1 MTSVNVTTSTATA
14 AAATSSASSS
24 SALSI
29 DMDEFL
35 GILVTQLQNQNPL
48 EPTDVTE
55 FTNQLV
61 GYAQLGQQTS
71 TNETLENLSSSI
83 TSMLTTQSAGY
94 VGQKVEYDGAMAPV
108 QDGSASWTYTLDGAQ
123 ASTALV
129 VTNQDGDVVW
139 SGTGETADGEHGL
152 SLSLS
157 DMKDVAE
164 GDILTL
170 SSVSTDADNASAKNA
185 VTAFATLDAVVFD
198 GGVTTYQAGDAVI
211 DPSAVLAFY
220 GQA

>member
-1 MTSVNVTTSTATA
+1 MTSVTATTATTTA
-14 AAATSSASSS
+14 AAAASS
-24 SALSI
+24 SALAI

-35 GILVTQLQNQNPL
+35 GVLVTQLQNQNPL
-48 EPTDVTE
+48 EPTDVSE
-55 FTNQLV
+55 FTSQLV
-61 GYAQLGQQTS
+61 GYAQLGQQTAM
-71 TNETLENLSSSI
+71 NDTLTSLSSSL
-83 TSMLTTQSAGY
+83 TSMFTTQSAAF
-94 VGQKVEYDGAMAPV
+94 VGQKVEYESAMAPV
-108 QDGSASWTYTLDGAQ
+108 QNGAASWTYTLDGAA

-139 SGTGETADGEHGL
+139 NGTGDTASGEHGL

-157 DMKDVAE
+157 DMSGVAE

-170 SSVSTDADNASAKNA
+170 TSVSTDADNASVSNA
-185 VTAFATLDAVVFD
+185 VTAFATLNAVLFAD
-198 GGVTTYQAGDAVI
+198 GVTSYQAGDAII

>member
-1 MTSVNVTTSTATA
+1 MTSVNVTTTTATA
-14 AAATSSASSS
+14 PATTSSS
-24 SALSI
+24 SASTTI
-29 DMDEFL
+29 DMQEFL
-35 GILVTQLQNQNPL
+35 QLMTTQLQNQDPL
-48 EPTDVTE
+48 EPTDVNE
-55 FTNQLV
+55 YTNQIV
-61 GYAQLGQQTS
+61 SYAQLGQQTES
-71 TNETLENLSSSI
+71 NETLQSLSSSL
-83 TSMLTTQSAGY
+83 TSMMTTQNAGY

-108 QDGSASWTYTLDGAQ
+108 QDGSASWTYTVDGAQ

-139 SGTGETADGEHGL
+139 SGKGETGDGEHGL

-157 DMKDVAE
+157 DMSGVAE

-170 SSVSTDADNASAKNA
+170 TSVSTDADSASTSNA

-198 GGVTTYQAGDAVI
+198 EGVTTYQAGDAVI
-211 DPSAVLAFY
+211 DPAAVLAFY

>member
-14 AAATSSASSS
+14 ATATSSSS

-35 GILVTQLQNQNPL
+35 GVLVTQLQNQNPL

-71 TNETLENLSSSI
+71 TNDTLESLSSSL

-108 QDGSASWTYTLDGAQ
+108 QDGAASWTYTLDGEA

-139 SGTGETADGEHGL
+139 SGEGETGDGEHGL

-157 DMKDVAE
+157 DMSGVAE

-170 SSVSTDADNASAKNA
+170 TSVSTDAESASVSNA
-185 VTAFATLDAVVFD
+185 VTAFATLDAVVFED
-198 GGVTTYQAGDAVI
+198 GVTTYQAGDAVI
-211 DPSAVLAFY
+211 DPAAVLAFY